1 MKYAVVLLFCVIA
14 VIAGAQDYIKK
25 RVVSEEGIP
34 LAYSTI
40 LLKPGNKG
48 TIANEDGFFIIP
60 RDALASEDSVTISH
74 LGFKSMTISASELE
88 KIPIVSLEESVNEL
102 QQVSILPDTE
112 KRWAQNIFE
121 AFEKRRSENLEL
133 IASGRMTLRSY
144 EGEIPVEVLEGK
156 SVVSIDKT
164 GLPER
169 IDFSY
174 LSTNMDSAN
183 RPLFYSIH
191 SSMLIEGFNPFE
203 RSEVS
208 TWPLHPGRLGKKSI
222 RNQYEINLLNYNV
235 QSGVSKFEMVSQ
247 NPDYLSAVI
256 WLTEDENKIIR
267 YEVSGSNLSKIPI
280 VSLKSGKKITNFS
293 IDLKFDFGSDGE
305 ELTYLVWDYSF
316 TFDGWQNINSS
327 VELLISDK
335 EIQKPLFLADN
346 RYHDYAMAAMLP
358 KRSEKLET
366 ELELIRSKKDAKAL
380 SNLQEN
386 TDLLETSLVFWDED
400 ALFDVSH
407 IYENNTLRKDG
418 SRAKVNASH
427 FPLLD
432 EKYNLTFN
440 AIVFPSKKDDFDY
453 KAFFDKNS
461 SSMPKID
468 KPEIKLLVNLL
479 FDEYAFAAKRL
490 AAGVTSQNIESLRD
504 SEVDELDLRIKRLLI
519 NSKAGNDLSFLLEK
533 NYANYELY
541 GIDRFYQLTQKS
553 YSSPLLQNFDKHI
566 DPSDPFQNA
575 LAHLLIGDYNGSI
588 NLLKMIPEDQG
599 KVIYLKALNHYFK
612 NQCVEYKRLLHKSKK
627 MGFNIP
633 EEAEDMC
640 F

>member
-1 MKYAVVLLFCVIA
+1 MKYIVGIILFTVSILA
-14 VIAGAQDYIKK
+14 QAQDYIKK
-25 RVVSEEGIP
+25 RVVTEEGIP

-48 TIANEDGFFIIP
+48 TIANEDGFFILP
-60 RDALASEDSVTISH
+60 KNALASEDSVIISH
-74 LGFKSMTISASELE
+74 LGFKSMTILASELE
-88 KIPIVSLEESVNEL
+88 IKPIISLKESVNEL
-102 QQVSILPDTE
+102 QQVSILPGAE
-112 KRWAQNIFE
+112 KRWAQDIFE
-121 AFEKRRSENLEL
+121 AFEKRRSENLEMTT
-133 IASGRMTLRSY
+133 SGRLTLRSY
-144 EGEIPVEVLEGK
+144 EGEIPVEVLEGE

-164 GLPER
+164 GLPQR

-191 SSMLIEGFNPFE
+191 SSMLIESFNPFQ

-208 TWPLHPGRLGKKSI
+208 TWSLHPGRLGKKSI
-222 RNQYEINLLNYNV
+222 RNEYEINLLNYNV
-235 QSGVSKFEMVSQ
+235 QSGISKFEMVSQ
-247 NPDYLSAVI
+247 NPDYLSATI
-256 WLTEDENKIIR
+256 WLTEEKNKIIR
-267 YEVSGSNLSKIPI
+267 YEVFGSNLSKIPI

-293 IDLKFDFGSDGE
+293 VDLKFDFGSDGE

-335 EIQKPLFLADN
+335 KIQKPLFLVDKK
-346 RYHDYAMAAMLP
+346 YHDYALAAMLP

-386 TDLLETSLVFWDED
+386 TDLLETSLVFWYED
-400 ALFDVSH
+400 APFDVSH
-407 IYENNTLRKDG
+407 IYENKTLRKDG

-427 FPLLD
+427 FPILG

-461 SSMPKID
+461 SSMPKVD
-468 KPEIKLLVNLL
+468 KLEIKLLVNLL

-490 AAGVTSQNIESLRD
+490 AAGATPENIEFLRD

-533 NYANYELY
+533 NYANYELH
-541 GIDRFYQLTQKS
+541 GIDRFYQLTQRS

-575 LAHLLIGDYNGSI
+575 LAHFLIGDYNGSI
-588 NLLKMIPEDQG
+588 NLLKMISEDQG

-612 NQCVEYKRLLHKSKK
+612 NQCAEYKRLLNKSKK
-627 MGFNIP
+627 MGFDIP
-633 EEAEDMC
+633 EEAKDMC